1 MPRPASLDIAGI
13 GGALGLEP
21 ANAAHEG
28 RLFTLLQVGLGGD
41 RPRWLRSPSQAQVRA
56 LLESHPGPRW
66 DPPEAL
72 FTSRIPFHGGDHLV
86 LTGGYEG
93 LDTAVEHIVASLFLH
108 KHAPPDA
115 LSREA
120 FQLTGA
126 VLRLSDHVVRAA
138 GLGRHEPCG
147 LSNEVVVPA
156 TAELRRLLAAVSFT
170 RRELDEITSV
180 GARALEPLIADVA
193 DVEAAQDGIGPFG
206 VRPILRDDDRYVL
219 AAPSCLLLAL
229 RHHLVLLAK
238 RHRWD
243 GVLVERML
251 RHGARAVDAALERL
265 GWTKLPMAAVPDP
278 ALPVIEQLWGFDDGA
293 ALVTIVG
300 DDLSDYRERDAEAP
314 WQGFYRHRD
323 ALSERRHLLAKP
335 LFFGE
340 SDELPQKAMHL
351 VVLAGVGRPTVWM
364 SEYAREPLLMPEVA
378 FAVADLTTVSIAER
392 GDPLVLWKFAH
403 AGERLDA
410 RLILPSPLEP
420 FALWRANGHSYYLGD
435 EKRPTALLSSGEA
448 MELREEIVAQQDL
461 HSVPGP
467 QGRGFVDVRR
477 RFPRMPVPI
486 YRPAVLS
493 DGMPGYYVETPQL
506 RCWVLAGTLRDSTV
520 ARIDG
525 LLDTVTYWIWQAAPE
540 LAELATRLTR
550 RRFEVVLEL
559 EDSPAWEDTAGL
571 PPPGPVATVTAPGVG
586 RLVLR
591 LHPALLP
598 QFARADNDGERQLL
612 RLLLAALDEA
622 LPQEERVGWRDADA
636 AAVVERVAPLGRKK
650 MYLVW
655 NPPPE
660 RAIDPRNLPSPR
672 PALQQ
677 ADDAE
682 ALDELGEHLRGARG
696 MSVGPIADAE
706 RGRVLWEAV
715 TFHLGQLLDLIATLS
730 PDGLVEQ
737 LIAVHER
744 FLERGAWGRHTLAT
758 REACFGHVA
767 DLKAL
772 LAEELPSAATAGSAL
787 RFVIECVAARPPAGI
802 RRLSLE
808 VQDRLVALAAQV
820 VGRGSVAE
828 AVREGLDDTR
838 VSILASGRLGVGR
851 EGRYYSGRERY
862 LEHFLSGELRR
873 AQKSFAGRW
882 QERPASEEAVA
893 DSGVLDRAAVDE
905 WGAPIGEIL
914 ELFGLLDELAA
925 GEPARVLGL
934 DDAVARISSELG
946 WSEETAL
953 RVIDEFALRPRE
965 SVFEPPPP
973 FEKSDTYPWRFGRRL
988 SLIRRPLV
996 VRPGAG
1002 GDDLIYGFRMVDSTG
1017 HWLVNELAGGRLKV
1031 SSTAMQRAI
1040 TAVSQRRDEAVNDE
1054 VGRMYESVA
1063 GMVVRLRVTDVGPLK
1078 IARDN
1083 GDLLGDIDVLAADTR
1098 ARVLHAI
1105 DTKNLSVARTP
1116 YEVVR
1121 ELRRTFKSEE
1131 GKTAAIDRHAERVV
1145 WLRRHLRETLAWL
1158 RVSGHAEAWRV
1169 EPSIVVDT
1177 EVPSAFLAE
1186 LPMRV
1191 VDAMTLADEL
1201 GEHLGVDPP

>member
-1 MPRPASLDIAGI
+1 MPRPPSLDIARI
-13 GGALGLEP
+13 AGALGLEP
-21 ANAAHEG
+21 ANASHEG
-28 RLFTLLQVGLGGD
+28 RLFTLLRVGLHGES
-41 RPRWLRSPSQAQVRA
+41 PRRMRSPSQAQVRA
-56 LLESHPGPRW
+56 LLKAHPGPRW
-66 DPPEAL
+66 DPPETL
-72 FTSRIPFHGGDHLV
+72 FTARIPFHGGDHRV

-108 KHAPPDA
+108 KHPPPDA
-115 LSREA
+115 LVPEA
-120 FQLTGA
+120 LQLTGA
-126 VLRLSDHVVRAA
+126 VLRLSDYAVRAA
-138 GLGRHEPCG
+138 GLGRNQPSG
-147 LSNEVVVPA
+147 RSKEVAVPT
-156 TAELRRLLAAVSFT
+156 TAELRRLLGAVTFT

-180 GARALEPLIADVA
+180 GAHALEPLIADVA
-193 DVEAAQDGIGPFG
+193 DVDPAPDGIGPFG
-206 VRPILRDDDRYVL
+206 VRPILRDGDQYVL

-238 RHRWD
+238 QHSWHC
-243 GVLVERML
+243 VLAERML

-265 GWTKLPMAAVPDP
+265 GWTKSPMAPVPDP

-300 DDLSDYRERDAEAP
+300 DDLSDYQEDDAEAP

-323 ALSERRHLLAKP
+323 ALSERREMLATP
-335 LFFGE
+335 LFLGE
-340 SDELPQKAMHL
+340 SQNLPQKAMHL
-351 VVLAGVGRPTVWM
+351 VVLVGVGRPAVWM
-364 SEYAREPLLMPEVA
+364 LEYAREPLRMPEVA
-378 FAVADLTTVSIAER
+378 FAVADLTTVSFAER
-392 GDPLVLWKFAH
+392 GDPLVLWKFAR

-420 FALWRANGHSYYLGD
+420 FALWHANDHSYYLGD
-435 EKRPTALLSSGEA
+435 DERPTALVSSGEA
-448 MELREEIVAQQDL
+448 MRLREEVVAQQDL
-461 HSVPGP
+461 HGVPGP

-477 RFPRMPVPI
+477 RFPTMPVPI
-486 YRPAVLS
+486 YRPAALS
-493 DGMPGYYVETPQL
+493 EGITGYYVETREL
-506 RCWVLAGTLRDSTV
+506 RCWILAGTLRASTV

-525 LLDTVTYWIWQAAPE
+525 LLDTVAYWMWQAAPE
-540 LAELATRLTR
+540 LGELGTRLTR

-559 EDSPAWEDTAGL
+559 EDSPAWEDAEGL
-571 PPPGPVATVTAPGVG
+571 PEPSPLVTVKVPGLG
-586 RLVLR
+586 RVELL

-622 LPQEERVGWRDADA
+622 LPQDERVGWTVADA

-660 RAIDPRNLPSPR
+660 RAIDARNLPSPR
-672 PALQQ
+672 PALQE
-677 ADDAE
+677 AGDAE
-682 ALDELGEHLRGARG
+682 ALDELGEYLRGARG
-696 MSVGPIADAE
+696 MPVGPIADAE

-730 PDGLVEQ
+730 PDGLLEQ

-758 REACFGHVA
+758 REACFGDLA
-767 DLKAL
+767 DLTAL
-772 LAEELPSAATAGSAL
+772 RAEELPSAATAGSSL
-787 RFVIECVAARPPAGI
+787 RFVIECVAARPPMGI
-802 RRLSLE
+802 RPLSLE

-820 VGRGSVAE
+820 VGRGSVAD
-828 AVREGLDDTR
+828 AVREGLDDSR

-851 EGRYYSGRERY
+851 EGRYHSGRERY
-862 LEHFLSGELRR
+862 FEHFLWGELRR
-873 AQKSFAGRW
+873 AEKFFAGRW

-893 DSGVLDRAAVDE
+893 DSDMLDRAAADE
-905 WGAPIGEIL
+905 WGAPIGDIL
-914 ELFGLLDELAA
+914 ELFGLLDEFAA
-925 GEPARVLGL
+925 GEPTSVLGH
-934 DDAVARISSELG
+934 DDAVARISKELG
-946 WSEETAL
+946 WHDQTAR

-996 VRPGAG
+996 VRPGAD
-1002 GDDLIYGFRMVDSTG
+1002 GDDLIYGFRTVDSTG

-1031 SSTAMQRAI
+1031 SSKAMQRAM
-1040 TAVSQRRDEAVNDE
+1040 TAVSQRRDEAFNDE
-1054 VGRMYESVA
+1054 VARMYESVA

-1078 IARDN
+1078 MAREN
-1083 GDLLGDIDVLAADTR
+1083 GDVLGDVDVLAADTR

-1121 ELRRTFKSEE
+1121 ELRRTFKSEA
-1131 GKTAAIDRHAERVV
+1131 GKTAAIDRHAERAA

-1158 RVSGHAEAWRV
+1158 RVSGHPEGWRV

-1177 EVPSAFLAE
+1177 EVPSAFIEE

-1191 VDAMTLADEL
+1191 VDAVTLADEL
-1201 GEHLGVDPP
+1201 G